1 MSNEDV
7 IRRKLVKI
15 SEYLGELE
23 PITRFSLEEYRK
35 NYFTKHTAE
44 RLIELIVEAAVD
56 INGLMA
62 VELGEAP
69 PQNYYSSFLKLGE
82 MEIVPEALSKK
93 LAPFAGL
100 RNRLVHEYED
110 IRDSLVYKNTKI
122 MVDLFPEYLQKME
135 DFLEKWKSEK
145 EQEKSR

>member
-1 MSNEDV
+1 MANEDV

-23 PITRFSLEEYRK
+23 PITRFGLDEYRK

-62 VELGEAP
+62 VELGESP

-82 MEIVPEALSKK
+82 MGVLPEGLANK

-122 MVDLFPEYLQKME
+122 MVGLFPEYLQKVE

-145 EQEKSR
+145 EKE

>member
-1 MSNEDV
+1 MANEDV

-23 PITRFSLEEYRK
+23 PITKFSLEEYRQ

-56 INGLMA
+56 INGLIA
-62 VELGEAP
+62 VELGESP
-69 PQNYYSSFLKLGE
+69 PQTYYSSFLKLE
-82 MEIVPEALSKK
+82 EIGILPEELANK

-110 IRDSLVYKNTKI
+110 IRDSLVYKNTKNI
-122 MVDLFPEYLQKME
+122 VALLPEYLQKIE
-135 DFLEKWKSEK
+135 DLLEKWRKTQK
-145 EQEKSR
+145 T

>member
-1 MSNEDV
+1 M
-7 IRRKLVKI
+7 
-15 SEYLGELE
+15 
-23 PITRFSLEEYRK
+23 
-35 NYFTKHTAE
+35 AE

-62 VELGEAP
+62 VELGESP

-82 MEIVPEALSKK
+82 MEILPEVLAKK

-110 IRDSLVYKNTKI
+110 IRDSLVYKKTKI

-135 DFLEKWKSEK
+135 DFFRKVEKRK
-145 EQEKSR
+145 

>member
-1 MSNEDV
+1 MANEDV

-23 PITRFSLEEYRK
+23 PITKFSLEEYRK

-56 INGLMA
+56 INGLIA
-62 VELGEAP
+62 VELGESP
-69 PQNYYSSFLKLGE
+69 PQTYYSSFLKLGE
-82 MEIVPEALSKK
+82 MEIVPEVLANK

-110 IRDSLVYKNTKI
+110 IKDNLVYKNTKI
-122 MVDLFPEYLQKME
+122 IAGLFPEYLQKIE
-135 DFLEKWKSEK
+135 DFLVKWKSEK
-145 EQEKSR
+145 E

>member
-1 MSNEDV
+1 MANEDV

-23 PITRFSLEEYRK
+23 PITKFSPEEYRQ
-35 NYFTKHTAE
+35 NYFTRHTAE

-56 INGLMA
+56 INGLIA

-69 PQNYYSSFLKLGE
+69 PQTYYSSFLKLGE
-82 MEIVPEALSKK
+82 MGIVPEALANK

-100 RNRLVHEYED
+100 CNRLVHEYED
-110 IRDSLVYKNTKI
+110 IRDGLVYKNTKI
-122 MVDLFPEYLQKME
+122 IIGLFPEYLQEIE
-135 DFLEKWKSEK
+135 DLLKKWKK
-145 EQEKSR
+145 TRKT